1 MERTVMSKFGQ
12 ELNKHCRTNLKEE
25 IKNLLDEESY
35 SDFNKALENK
45 LVPASSI
52 VVALKSFGIEV
63 SDNTIRRWRN
73 GQ

>member
-1 MERTVMSKFGQ
+1 MSKFHQ
-12 ELNKHCRTNLKEE
+12 ELTKHRKTNLKEG
-25 IKNLLDEESY
+25 IKEFLDEESY
-35 SDFNKALENK
+35 EDFKKALENK

-52 VVALKSFGIEV
+52 VTALKSFGIEV

>member
-1 MERTVMSKFGQ
+1 MSKFGQ
-12 ELNKHCRTNLKEE
+12 ELNKHYKTNLKEE